1 MSTDETLEVTD
12 HNLLFVE
19 SVTEISNLL
28 LSGELLV
35 NKYAHSVAST
45 YVPRFGSFLEDEN
58 LELEYYDRVTQ
69 LIRKVVLEALV
80 QHGPGDGVIENVTL
94 PELSPLVTDQQ

>member
-28 LSGELLV
+28 LSGKLLV

-45 YVPRFGSFLEDEN
+45 YVPRESTQEGEN